1 MTIDCQAIERD
12 YMNHAPKFLRDQY
25 AGIVATSGIHTVLNT
40 VEGRQVFDF
49 ATGGFGYCVDEVAK
63 KVQLQLRKM
72 ALSNRIM
79 VSRRL
84 AELVLKLNQITPPE
98 LSVSYICNSGEEAFD
113 ASLKLA
119 KGLNPARDTLVVVR
133 GSQPGSLSYGLLC
146 SEHNAPLLSAFP
158 LKAVFVDPNDAG
170 QLQQAVTERTLAVV
184 YEPVLTKHRC
194 IRLSPS
200 YLATMQMLC
209 NSHRCLMIAYEL
221 RTGLGFTG
229 TMLSCSDRIAVPDV
243 VVLGNALSGGMLP
256 VGAYVTRKEIN
267 DQVYGTKNPS
277 LHGSTTGG
285 NPASCAA
292 AVAALDYIHTQRL
305 PERHVQIGVSLKSG
319 LDRLSVRHAIQTGEP
334 EGSIIDI
341 FVENHDHALM
351 LWQCLLTAGVLL
363 ERPQDRR
370 LIVRPALT
378 TTLSEVDA
386 ALQAFEAGLIRFN
399 KKTHT
404 EVA

>member
-1 MTIDCQAIERD
+1 MTIDCQAVERD

-25 AGIVATSGIHTVLNT
+25 AGIVAVSGRHAVLESA
-40 VEGRQVFDF
+40 EGRPVFDF
-49 ATGGFGYCVDEVAK
+49 ATGGFGYGVDEVAK
-63 KVQLQLRKM
+63 KVQRQLRKM

-84 AELVLKLNQITPPE
+84 AELVLKLHQITPTD

-146 SEHNAPLLSAFP
+146 SEHSAPLLSALP

-170 QLQQAVTERTLAVV
+170 QLQQAINERTLAVV

-194 IRLSPS
+194 LRLSPS
-200 YLATMQMLC
+200 YLATMQTLC

-229 TMLSCSDRIAVPDV
+229 SMLSCSDRTAIPDV

-267 DQVYGTKNPS
+267 DHVYGTKNPS

-292 AVAALDYIHTQRL
+292 AVAALDYILTQRL
-305 PERHVQIGVSLKSG
+305 PERHVQIGASLKAG
-319 LDRLSVRHAIQTGEP
+319 LDRLSARHAIQAGEP
-334 EGSIIDI
+334 AGSIIDI
-341 FVENHDHALM
+341 FVENHEYALT
-351 LWQCLLTAGVLL
+351 LWQCLLAAGVLL
-363 ERPQDRR
+363 EKPQGRR
-370 LIVRPALT
+370 LVVRPALT
-378 TTLSEVDA
+378 TTLSEIDA
-386 ALQAFEAGLIRFN
+386 ALQVIEAGVVRFD
-399 KKTHT
+399 KETHT
-404 EVA
+404 EVV